1 MLKKYSILAF
11 SILFLS
17 CKQHKNDVFSEK
29 NFSDSLAY
37 NIKIVNNKNISKEKK
52 VEALDKSILF
62 INKLKN
68 TQKNR
73 DTLFSLMYAYYDLK
87 EWDKFNIT
95 SRKLLKNSLISN
107 DNKNLAKNFRYKAN
121 YFKRIAVYDSSFYY
135 YLKAEKLY
143 LKLNDKLDYATIL
156 MNKGIVQFYVS
167 DYLGAE
173 FSLSKANYI
182 FKESNEKDKLYGT
195 LNQLGLVCNELKEYD
210 KAAEYHKEALEV
222 VRKFNLQNKEH
233 QEAVCYNNLGYLYI
247 KQKNFLKAIPNFE
260 TALKD
265 NTIKDDD
272 PTSYAYLIDN
282 LAYCRLQTNNYNGL
296 PNLFYEALSI
306 RKKLQSYT
314 EIIGSYIHL
323 SEYSKKT
330 GDINQAISFSNHA
343 ILLAKE
349 SKNPVNLILSLK
361 QASIVD
367 DKNAKKYSEDYIRI
381 SDSLQIAERNSKDRF
396 ARLQLDTDE
405 IIKEKKSIEESSRDI
420 LNYFV
425 GTLAVIGFLF
435 FMRTQ
440 RARRREAVLKLAQQQ
455 ANEDIYKLIIS
466 QQGKLNEGKIMEK
479 NRIAKELHD
488 GVLGR
493 LFGLRLNLDGLNMR
507 TDEEA
512 IKERIR
518 CLEELKIIEQDLREI
533 SHELSREKIVLIN
546 NFVAIV
552 NGLLEEQ
559 TKVNTAVLTSSIAP
573 DIDWDLISNT
583 TKINLYRILQE
594 CLQNINKYAEAKTIK
609 VDFKKDKNGNLFLNI
624 VDDGIGFEVDKKS
637 GGIGMKNIIAR
648 AHESDGTIE
657 IKSEKNKGTRI
668 KITVPLDH
676 KSIKI

>member
-1 MLKKYSILAF
+1 MIIIIF
-11 SILFLS
+11 S
-17 CKQHKNDVFSEK
+17 C
-29 NFSDSLAY
+29 
-37 NIKIVNNKNISKEKK
+37 SKEKNDTSIK
-52 VEALDKSILF
+52 KDKFSATTSF
-62 INKLKN
+62 NTYKLNQANNVPNNVVLLTKSFN
-68 TQKNR
+68 LLKYQKNDKKTR
-73 DTLFSLMYAYYDLK
+73 SLLSEIIVEFYK
-87 EWDKFNIT
+87 NNNIEKLEE
-95 SRKLLKNSLISN
+95 SSNLLLKLSSNSHDTI
-107 DNKNLAKNFRYKAN
+107 NLAMAYRSRGN
-121 YFKRIAVYDSSFYY
+121 YFYKIQKLDSSYIYY
-135 YLKAEKLY
+135 RKAEKVY
-143 LKLNDKLDYATIL
+143 FKLKDDKNYANIL
-156 MNKGIVQFYVS
+156 MNKGIIQYIIG

-173 FSLSKANYI
+173 LSLNKAQITFNRI
-182 FKESNEKDKLYGT
+182 KDYNKIYGSFD
-195 LNQLGLVCNELKEYD
+195 QLGLVATELKEYE
-210 KAAEYHKEALEV
+210 KGFLYFNKALESIN
-222 VRKFNLQNKEH
+222 NLPSKEDRIYYNT
-233 QEAVCYNNLGYLYI
+233 VCKNNLGYLCLKSKEY
-247 KQKNFLKAIPNFE
+247 KKAIYYLE
-260 TALKD
+260 DALK
-265 NTIKDDD
+265 NKLIIDDD
-272 PTSYAYLIDN
+272 PLLYSNLIDN
-282 LAYCRLQTNNYNGL
+282 LAYCRLKSNINVSL
-296 PNLFYEALSI
+296 PNLFLEALEI
-306 RKKLQSYT
+306 RKKLDNST
-314 EIIGSYIHL
+314 SIVGSYIHL
-323 SEYSKKT
+323 SEYYKQKNNLSSAIKYSNIALDIAKKSKVP
-330 GDINQAISFSNHA
+330 IN
-343 ILLAKE
+343 
-349 SKNPVNLILSLK
+349 VILSLK

-637 GGIGMKNIIAR
+637 GGIGMKNIVAR